1 MINKFQIIIYL
12 EMILKKS
19 IKEFTKEDFESI
31 KNINIDL
38 KSDLDQDKQL
48 SIEDLTKLLP
58 NLSNITINNAFI
70 NNKMIN
76 KFEKLNIEALELKN
90 CGIELETTLKDL
102 DKLQE
107 LKINNCDMLNFDIL
121 KDLNK
126 GLKKLMI
133 TNPMDENSIDL
144 DIIKDYIELEEL
156 IIEECKIKNTN
167 SLSNL
172 RNLKSL
178 SFLNSDIDDID
189 NIRVVSDIE
198 KLDEIFI
205 PAKYKNE
212 NAVKELNKNIYYNL
226 THLVYE
232 EKER

>member
-1 MINKFQIIIYL
+1 
-12 EMILKKS
+12 MILKKS